1 MKNEIVVK
9 AVKTYIEK
17 VSKMKK
23 DNASAQGKTW
33 FFRGQKN
40 ATWDVRPSIFR
51 NDYLMSEDKII
62 DNAMC
67 QNTVE
72 LRDCS
77 NKFELL
83 TKLQHYGLGTR
94 LLDLT
99 LNPLVALYFAA
110 DEVSSF
116 SKNRNGTYS
125 EKKENGRVLFKLTE
139 SRPLYDL
146 SVRLATEVSFQ
157 CFERGMTLEK
167 FCDNLKDSN
176 SITQAEFYSLVD
188 NDYSLV
194 IKFLQTNNFIVSAN
208 SNMRLIQQRG
218 AFLLAP
224 SININTSTSV
234 KTSILSKAKRDL
246 SDEFDGSFV
255 IRASDKES
263 IREELD
269 FLNINEATL
278 FPELEHQLLYIQ
290 NRMKPGVGVVDD
302 FSIYTPKDPGPI
314 TTTIPKTKSEIEK
327 IVSDSLQQFDKDT
340 KNRILSIVRKE
351 TEIIDWQR
359 KDSVISG
366 IRRSIYKDLSGKIP
380 TVDAKSKT
388 NEIMSKLLK

>member
-1 MKNEIVVK
+1 MKNEVVVK
-9 AVKTYIEK
+9 SVKTFIER
-17 VSKMKK
+17 VSKMKQ
-23 DNASAQGKTW
+23 DNASSQGKTW
-33 FFRGQKN
+33 FFRGQKS
-40 ATWDVRPSIFR
+40 ASWDVRPSIFR
-51 NDYLMSEDKII
+51 NDYLISEDKII

-99 LNPLVALYFAA
+99 LNPLVALFFAS
-110 DEVSSF
+110 EEISVF
-116 SKNRNGTYS
+116 SKNRNGTYT
-125 EKKENGRVLFKLTE
+125 EKTEDGRVLFKLTE

-167 FCDNLKDSN
+167 FCNQMKDNN
-176 SITQAEFYSLVD
+176 SITQAEFDSLVD
-188 NDYSLV
+188 EDYRLV
-194 IKFLQTNNFIVSAN
+194 IEFLQTNNFIVSAH

-224 SININTSTSV
+224 SINIKPSTSV
-234 KTSILSKAKRDL
+234 NTSVLSKAKRDL

-255 IRASDKES
+255 IPANDKES

-290 NRMKPGVGVVDD
+290 NRMKAGVGVVDD
-302 FSIYTPKDPGPI
+302 FSLYTPPMPGLI
-314 TTTIPKTKSEIEK
+314 STTAPKTKSEIEK
-327 IVSDSLQQFDKDT
+327 IVSDSLQQFDKNT
-340 KNRILSIVRKE
+340 KTRILSTVRKE
-351 TEIIDWQR
+351 TAIIDWQR
-359 KDSVISG
+359 KESVISG
-366 IRRSIYKDLSGKIP
+366 IRRSIYKDLSEKIP

>member
-1 MKNEIVVK
+1 
-9 AVKTYIEK
+9 
-17 VSKMKK
+17 
-23 DNASAQGKTW
+23 
-33 FFRGQKN
+33 
-40 ATWDVRPSIFR
+40 
-51 NDYLMSEDKII
+51 
-62 DNAMC
+62 
-67 QNTVE
+67 
-72 LRDCS
+72 
-77 NKFELL
+77 
-83 TKLQHYGLGTR
+83 
-94 LLDLT
+94 
-99 LNPLVALYFAA
+99 
-110 DEVSSF
+110 
-116 SKNRNGTYS
+116 
-125 EKKENGRVLFKLTE
+125 
-139 SRPLYDL
+139 
-146 SVRLATEVSFQ
+146 
-157 CFERGMTLEK
+157 MTLEK

-176 SITQAEFYSLVD
+176 SITQAEYNSLVD
-188 NDYSLV
+188 DDYSLV

-278 FPELEHQLLYIQ
+278 FPELEHQLIYIQ

-327 IVSDSLQQFDKDT
+327 IVSESLQQFDKDT

-366 IRRSIYKDLSGKIP
+366 IRRSVYKDLSGSIP